1 MAGSVVGLCM
11 QHFLAHNHG
20 RLLRGYKTENE
31 EAVTMVQ
38 KFAVDRVK
46 RDG

>member
-1 MAGSVVGLCM
+1 MVGCGTAVNLS
-11 QHFLAHNHG
+11 
-20 RLLRGYKTENE
+20 RLFMCEGKETENE
-31 EAVTMVQ
+31 EAITIVQ